1 MRKVRNESVEAEK
14 NDEIMQEENVMERLR
29 ELRKERNLSQKM
41 VGDELGI
48 AQQTLSRYEKNINTV
63 PVDVLIKLAKYYSVT
78 TDYILG
84 ISQIKNSFKKQSAK
98 SRNQEFL
105 KIYKVLNQKNKE
117 LLWTMA
123 TKMQQLEK

>member
-1 MRKVRNESVEAEK
+1 
-14 NDEIMQEENVMERLR
+14 MERLR

-41 VGDELGI
+41 VGEDVGI

-63 PVDVLIKLAKYYSVT
+63 PVDILIKLAKYYNVT

-84 ISQIKNSFKKQSAK
+84 ISQTRNSFKKQNAK

-105 KIYKVLNQKNKE
+105 KIYKALNMKNKE

-123 TKMQQLEK
+123 VKMQQLEE